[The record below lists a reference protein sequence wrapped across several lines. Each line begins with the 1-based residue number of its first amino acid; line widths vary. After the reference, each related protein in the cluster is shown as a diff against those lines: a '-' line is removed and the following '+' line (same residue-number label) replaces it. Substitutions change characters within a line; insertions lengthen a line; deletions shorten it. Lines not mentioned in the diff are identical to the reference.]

1 VEAATEVGDRM
12 KSEFMHA
19 VVEAME
25 QLERRDYDPK
35 KGIIYTHPVTY
46 KEGLENVDYIP
57 YDESPQVYGVTIE
70 KTANVPEDMVILV
83 HLAAMRLGPKAIAFS
98 EVDNA

>member
-1 VEAATEVGDRM
+1 M
-12 KSEFMHA
+12 KSGFMHA

-25 QLERRDYDPK
+25 QLERQDYDPK

-46 KEGLENVDYIP
+46 KEALENVDFIP

-70 KTANVPEDMVILV
+70 KTANVPEGMVILV
-83 HLAAMRLGPKAIAFS
+83 HLDAMRHGPDAVAFA
-98 EVDNA
+98 EL